1 MINEKVLLYGT
12 KKEKIALKIKIQY
25 EWNDD
30 NDELVDKIIKNLPTF
45 IEKQTKEKW
54 LWTMN

>member
-45 IEKQTKEKW
+45 IEKQTKEK
-54 LWTMN
+54 